1 MGYRSGSTLVRLM
14 REARQMTDSAEVL
27 RHLDA
32 ALDFAT
38 AGPDTGGHRYPR
50 GAALVRHLRDASASA
65 GQLSHTDLSTRL
77 SHFADYAAG
86 EIPLSL
92 LETWY
97 IPGYRQYEERFMQ
110 ATLAVGLNRSAQMI
124 QEFAKE
130 RPNASVHEANEWFQK
145 AAQAMEQWTIGE
157 SQLGGIQL
165 KQNTKDHLTW
175 LKRIQLVFND
185 SSDQIT
191 IPPDVVEEISEIPG
205 SELIAQAVQ
214 WRRRRSSLARLRTVI
229 ESPKSTERDIHKE
242 LKQQTWIFGGRYVKE
257 IARRRLTTTD
267 EIDIPLLRGDG
278 SLHVIELK
286 KAVIPNLVE
295 PLRSHYA
302 VGTEVHRAVSQAANY
317 LRSLDENRALILAEH
332 GIECRRT
339 FATVLIGHPKFI
351 DHAYDPA
358 EVAATLR
365 TYNAALSRIEV
376 ITYEELIEAAER
388 TLRLDEEPV

>member
-1 MGYRSGSTLVRLM
+1 
-14 REARQMTDSAEVL
+14 MTDSTEVL

-32 ALDFAT
+32 ALDFT
-38 AGPDTGGHRYPR
+38 TSGPDTGGHRYPR
-50 GAALVRHLRDASASA
+50 GAALVRHLREASAAASRLNHA
-65 GQLSHTDLSTRL
+65 ELSTRL

-86 EIPLSL
+86 ELPLSL
-92 LETWY
+92 LKTWY
-97 IPGYRQYEERFMQ
+97 IPGHREYEERFMQ
-110 ATLAVGLNRSAQMI
+110 AILAVGLNRGAQMI
-124 QEFAKE
+124 EEFMKD
-130 RPNASVHEANEWFQK
+130 RPNANAHEVNEWFQR
-145 AAQAMEQWTIGE
+145 AAKVMEQWSIGE
-157 SQLGGIQL
+157 SRMGGIKL
-165 KQNTKDHLTW
+165 KQDKKDHLTW

-185 SSDQIT
+185 TADQIS
-191 IPPDVVEEISEIPG
+191 IPPDVVKEISEIPG

-214 WRRRRSSLARLRTVI
+214 WQRRRSALTRLRTVI
-229 ESPKSTERDIHKE
+229 ENPKSTEKNIHKE
-242 LKQQTWIFGGRYVKE
+242 LKQQTWIFGGRYLKE

-286 KAVIPNLVE
+286 KAVVPNLVE

-339 FATVLIGHPKFI
+339 FATVLIGHSRFI
-351 DHAYDPA
+351 DRAYDPT

-388 TLRLDEEPV
+388 TLSLDEEPA